1 VFGLLQ
7 RKFEP
12 EVGQLEIEVV
22 DLVLTSVLPCPCPIF
37 PTYRVT
43 TFAGSVGTCRTNSAV
58 FIFLIFQSD

>member
-22 DLVLTSVLPCPCPIF
+22 DLVLTSPIF